1 MMDRIIGCKRVA
13 LFADCGFGDLKSASP
28 SKCFLAQQF
37 AISVCPT
44 IIDPA
49 DESIECTVCVTAVKR
64 IIILFIVK
72 SVCAPPDDDGQ
83 PLFHL
88 RSVSRGP
95 SICPMPAMSWNP
107 RGPSLNIFRIY
118 IAGDIDATPPSP
130 TFLSRFRSHDRHIM
144 IFVNLRSALDWEHIF
159 HQLLRL
165 LLRLLGQCKF
175 RRSDDLHSKMAKS
188 WEYNFA
194 DDEWTTRYSM
204 HFHSF
209 VSVSS
214 SVHSWSQLKCR
225 SFSVL
230 LIPCDD
236 LLGYILV
243 QLTPSS
249 HRETL
254 FIDLQP

>member
-1 MMDRIIGCKRVA
+1 
-13 LFADCGFGDLKSASP
+13 
-28 SKCFLAQQF
+28 
-37 AISVCPT
+37 
-44 IIDPA
+44 
-49 DESIECTVCVTAVKR
+49 
-64 IIILFIVK
+64 
-72 SVCAPPDDDGQ
+72 
-83 PLFHL
+83 
-88 RSVSRGP
+88 
-95 SICPMPAMSWNP
+95 
-107 RGPSLNIFRIY
+107 
-118 IAGDIDATPPSP
+118 
-130 TFLSRFRSHDRHIM
+130 
-144 IFVNLRSALDWEHIF
+144 
-159 HQLLRL
+159 
-165 LLRLLGQCKF
+165 
-175 RRSDDLHSKMAKS
+175 
-188 WEYNFA
+188 
-194 DDEWTTRYSM
+194 M